1 MDLLGIDYGEKRI
14 GLALA
19 DYETKIATPYK
30 VLENKSDDFIIG
42 ELKKICK
49 EERIG
54 EIVVGL
60 PISLKGKAGSQAKKV
75 LQFLK
80 LLKRKLRLPVKTED
94 ERLTSAM
101 VNKLAKKQKVERDAV
116 AAMLI
121 LQSYLERQK

>member
-1 MDLLGIDYGEKRI
+1 MDLLGIDYGEKRV